1 MSRHIPVAKTATQ
14 ATQASPPPP
23 PPRPTC
29 SLCCENLTV
38 KNAVNPL
45 CGHTSCST
53 CFWKWAKTSDACPF
67 CRGPLIP
74 RDRRKEL
81 EMRNLL
87 DRCGEIRTRLEELY
101 NESDAAE
108 EMLYMLQ
115 QDIEHKQRRWNKLQR
130 RIQKNRKILRK
141 IKQWK
146 PRIQMWEYCPEKAIE
161 LWKIEAK
168 EIEKKYRIQKIK
180 ELRCCL
186 DELEIIIEMKFPK
199 KYGKPCFKALCNR
212 TPNLIRATARALKN
226 SPQSPPISDFHLN
239 ELFGTDTEQSTE
251 GTDDRASSDQTASTF
266 PAATA
271 AALAAATPAELSA
284 LAQILEELRNNPI
297 EISLSSSSALDAPP
311 RNLSPATAHF
321 LSPSRGAFY
330 TFTHQQSHTRRR
342 PSPSWPWSIPD
353 IFEGARAEF
362 FPLDNYYIDNRIS
375 NDIIPIHNE

>member
-1 MSRHIPVAKTATQ
+1 
-14 ATQASPPPP
+14 
-23 PPRPTC
+23 
-29 SLCCENLTV
+29 
-38 KNAVNPL
+38 
-45 CGHTSCST
+45 
-53 CFWKWAKTSDACPF
+53 
-67 CRGPLIP
+67 
-74 RDRRKEL
+74 
-81 EMRNLL
+81 
-87 DRCGEIRTRLEELY
+87 
-101 NESDAAE
+101 
-108 EMLYMLQ
+108 
-115 QDIEHKQRRWNKLQR
+115 
-130 RIQKNRKILRK
+130 
-141 IKQWK
+141 
-146 PRIQMWEYCPEKAIE
+146 
-161 LWKIEAK
+161 
-168 EIEKKYRIQKIK
+168 
-180 ELRCCL
+180 
-186 DELEIIIEMKFPK
+186 MKFPK

-251 GTDDRASSDQTASTF
+251 GADDRASSDQTASTF
-266 PAATA
+266 PAATP

-342 PSPSWPWSIPD
+342 PPSSWPWSIPD